1 MTCHVQNYVKY
12 WILILQHRWNFNEI
26 FIITLKSVSN
36 FKYISKRYNLTRLL
50 YQFRILFKKR
60 EHVLWHRYTR
70 YKKKNSGRKFHSNQ
84 TCNIININIE
94 WKLYVIIYPIMPIYI
109 AILSALIYPVL
120 DIVWDI
126 YIYNELIITR

>member
-50 YQFRILFKKR
+50 YQFWILLKNESTCCDTDIR
-60 EHVLWHRYTR
+60 DI
-70 YKKKNSGRKFHSNQ
+70 KKKNSGRKFHSNQ
-84 TCNIININIE
+84 TCNIININNE
-94 WKLYVIIYPIMPIYI
+94 WKLYVIIYPIMRIYRHFI
-109 AILSALIYPVL
+109 RFNLSCIGYCLGY
-120 DIVWDI
+120 I